1 MAVRY
6 VRLNAVA
13 DLNAPMIRGTGNIA
27 IVGVST
33 AGTANTPV
41 QVGSPSDAPGLFG
54 PPAGSPLT
62 AAIQL
67 AFGQTPGP
75 SQVWGVPGSGD
86 FTAALTAVEALDVQ
100 FVTVAN
106 QGLDA
111 MPGGGGAA
119 SAARTAVTNLANH
132 VVNVSQ
138 YGSDGKERMGV
149 AMLAKGLA
157 DITGSN
163 VLSGTLANERMV
175 YVAHKSDQD
184 VAAAVTGAIAGWPP
198 NTSML
203 LKQVSVD
210 NTPFTYTEID
220 AINGT
225 EVFTS
230 GPAGKGV
237 NWLVHPALIPGSG
250 VYLGEGYTGNPAGKK
265 YIDIVRTIDD
275 ISFKLKA
282 RLIRYIGVAQISRS
296 GLRALV
302 LQMEA
307 ELDPQVAAGVINSY
321 SIVVPIL
328 NLLDL
333 PPASLSDQ
341 QLQAIHDAEAQRVIQ
356 VLITV
361 EYAAAIHRLAI
372 TLKFE

>member
-1 MAVRY
+1 MRSVQKAV
-6 VRLNAVA
+6 V
-13 DLNAPMIRGTGNIA
+13 
-27 IVGVST
+27 
-33 AGTANTPV
+33 
-41 QVGSPSDAPGLFG
+41 
-54 PPAGSPLT
+54 
-62 AAIQL
+62 L
-67 AFGQTPGP
+67 AY
-75 SQVWGVPGSGD
+75 
-86 FTAALTAVEALDVQ
+86 AL
-100 FVTVAN
+100 
-106 QGLDA
+106 
-111 MPGGGGAA
+111 
-119 SAARTAVTNLANH
+119 
-132 VVNVSQ
+132 
-138 YGSDGKERMGV
+138 GV

>member
-13 DLNAPMIRGTGNIA
+13 DLAAPLIRGTGNMA

-54 PPAGSPLT
+54 DPAGSPLT

-67 AFGQTPGP
+67 AFGQSPGP
-75 SQVWGVPGSGD
+75 SQVWGVPGTGD

-100 FVTVAN
+100 LVVLAN

-111 MPGGGGAA
+111 LPGGGGAA
-119 SAARTAVTNLANH
+119 SAARTAVTNLVNH

-149 AMLAKGLA
+149 AMLAKGLT
-157 DITGSN
+157 DPT

-184 VAAAVTGAIAGWPP
+184 VAAAVAGAIAGWPP

-203 LKQVSVD
+203 LKKVAVD
-210 NTPFTYTEID
+210 NTPFSYTEID

-225 EVFTS
+225 ETFQS
-230 GPAGKGV
+230 GPAGKGI

-250 VYLGEGYTGNPAGKK
+250 VYLGEGYTGDPAGKK

-282 RLIRYIGVAQISRS
+282 RLIRSIGVAQISRS

-307 ELDPQVAAGVINSY
+307 ELDPEVADGVINSY
-321 SIVVPIL
+321 TIVVPIL
-328 NLLDL
+328 NLLDM
-333 PPASLSDQ
+333 PPASLTDQ